1 MEVSFE
7 LSKYDILGMASML
20 GVSEEN
26 LENIEK
32 YINDH
37 NSLKIDLY
45 GKEDNG
51 YTEYKTAM
59 SAIAVAQISK
69 NLNLK

>member
-1 MEVSFE
+1 MKPLPPFIS
-7 LSKYDILGMASML
+7 
-20 GVSEEN
+20 
-26 LENIEK
+26 
-32 YINDH
+32 NDH